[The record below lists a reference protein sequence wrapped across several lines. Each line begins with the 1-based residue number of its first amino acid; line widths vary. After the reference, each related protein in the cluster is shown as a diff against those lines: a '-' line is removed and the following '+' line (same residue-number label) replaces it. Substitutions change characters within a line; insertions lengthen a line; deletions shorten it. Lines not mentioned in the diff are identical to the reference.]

1 VEQPIFRRLHP
12 VNGEDLLE
20 WQRVFRGTQSFTF
33 ATEGRPPTDEDA
45 MRMMRTLPDG
55 RSQADVHI
63 FAIYACGSLCGASFI
78 MRAYPTPDVAYLV
91 LLILIE
97 AFQGQSLGSAC
108 LEHAEALAKSWRSS
122 KLAAVVDS
130 ANIRAL
136 NFWRQEGF
144 LEVQR
149 RELPGLIGDAI
160 SLEKALSPNLSVER
174 TA

>member
-1 VEQPIFRRLHP
+1 MEQPTFRRLHP

-55 RSQADVHI
+55 RSQDDVHV
-63 FAIYACGSLCGASFI
+63 FAIYAGESLCGSSFI
-78 MRAYPTPDVAYLV
+78 MRGYPTPEIAYLV
-91 LLILIE
+91 LLILTE

-108 LEHAEALAKSWRSS
+108 VRQAEELARSWRSS

-136 NFWRQEGF
+136 NFWRREGF
-144 LEVQR
+144 LETQR
-149 RELPGLIGDAI
+149 RELPGLIGEAI
-160 SLEKALSPNLSVER
+160 SIEKALSPNLSVER